1 MIPFKNAGRSVGF
14 WYLLL
19 ILLGPLRL
27 LYIPNTLFVYGDA
40 SRTVRN
46 ILAHETLFRFGMVSD
61 LICAVL
67 LVVVT
72 LAFYSLF
79 EGVSRFLGAWVV
91 ILGGIM
97 PAVLAFADVGTD
109 NSALYIAHGPAF
121 LSVFDKSQRDALA
134 MLILH
139 ARDRETTAAELL
151 WGLWL
156 IPLGLLVWRSRL
168 LPRFVAVWLFLNAA
182 AYVAV
187 SFSGLL
193 LPDLEGSIFSVT
205 TPARLGELVITLWL
219 LVRGAKPLAART
231 AVA

>member
-1 MIPFKNAGRSVGF
+1 VIPFGNAGRSTGF
-14 WYLLL
+14 WYLVL

-27 LYIPNTLFVYGDA
+27 LYIPKTLFVSGDA
-40 SRTVRN
+40 TRTISNV
-46 ILAHETLFRFGMVSD
+46 LAHETLFRFGMVSD
-61 LICAVL
+61 LACAVL

-72 LAFYSLF
+72 LAFYHLF
-79 EGVSRFLGAWVV
+79 EGVSRYLGAWVV
-91 ILGGIM
+91 ILGGVM
-97 PAVLAFADVGTD
+97 PAILAFADVGTD
-109 NSALYIAHGPAF
+109 NSALYIAHGPSF
-121 LSVFDKSQRDALA
+121 LSVFDKPQRDALA

-139 ARDRETTAAELL
+139 ARDRETTAAEML

-187 SFSGLL
+187 SLTGLL
-193 LPDLEGSIFSVT
+193 LPDLEGSVFSLT

-219 LVRGAKPLAART
+219 LLRGAEPVKAKL

>member
-1 MIPFKNAGRSVGF
+1 MIPFKNAGRSIGF

-27 LYIPNTLFVYGDA
+27 LYIPKTLFVSGDA
-40 SRTVRN
+40 TSTISN

-72 LAFYSLF
+72 LAFYRLF
-79 EGVSRFLGAWVV
+79 ENVSQHLGAWVV
-91 ILGGIM
+91 ILGGVM

-121 LSVFDKSQRDALA
+121 LSVFDKPQRDALA

-156 IPLGLLVWRSRL
+156 IRSRF
-168 LPRFVAVWLFLNAA
+168 LPRFTAVWLFFNAA

-187 SFSGLL
+187 SFIGLL
-193 LPDLEGSIFSVT
+193 LPDIEGSVFSLT

-219 LVRGAKPLAART
+219 LVQGAEPTKGRT
-231 AVA
+231 AVT